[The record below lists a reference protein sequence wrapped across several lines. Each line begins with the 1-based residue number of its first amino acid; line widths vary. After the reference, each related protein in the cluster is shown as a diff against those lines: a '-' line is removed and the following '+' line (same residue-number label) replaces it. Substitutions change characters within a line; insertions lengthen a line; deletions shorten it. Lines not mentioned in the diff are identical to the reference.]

1 MALRINNIHSTQ
13 ILSYASIENIKLP
26 MSRKYRFHNKVGG
39 AFAGLVASY
48 QAGDW
53 AFSLGGGTNFR
64 TYNVGGGVGY
74 NDGL

>member
-1 MALRINNIHSTQ
+1 MQR
-13 ILSYASIENIKLP
+13 
-26 MSRKYRFHNKVGG
+26 YRG
-39 AFAGLVASY
+39 ASY

-74 NDGL
+74 NDGMFNASYYQTY